1 MKKLIALVLVL
12 VCVLE
17 FAGCSAKI
25 YKGTDEL
32 MERARKEI
40 PISDADTI
48 DMQYAGMCGV
58 DNKAI
63 AWFISGNE
71 YQSHYYLPLEIEIKE
86 NRAEYIFI
94 HTHKPMMDRADNVA
108 IVNWNQGYA
117 FLINNPE
124 IATVQMTL
132 QNGDMVE
139 EIIQKGMIP
148 YTFYVPFIPSEYI
161 FIDVKGNEVE

>member
-1 MKKLIALVLVL
+1 MKKLMILALIL
-12 VCVLE
+12 VCVLGL
-17 FAGCSAKI
+17 AGCCAKI

-32 MERARKEI
+32 MEKARKEI
-40 PISDADTI
+40 PIADSDTI

-86 NRAEYIFI
+86 NRAEYIFV
-94 HTHKPMMDRADNVA
+94 HTRKPMMDRANNVA
-108 IVNWNQGYA
+108 IVNWNRGFA

-139 EIIQKGMIP
+139 EIIQKGTIP
-148 YTFYVPFIPSEYI
+148 YTFYVPFIPSEYV
-161 FIDVKGNEVE
+161 FIDVEGNEVQ

>member
-1 MKKLIALVLVL
+1 MKKLMILALIL
-12 VCVLE
+12 VCVLGL
-17 FAGCSAKI
+17 AGCSAKI

-32 MERARKEI
+32 MEKARKEI
-40 PISDADTI
+40 PIADSDTI

-86 NRAEYIFI
+86 NRAEYIFV
-94 HTHKPMMDRADNVA
+94 HTHKPMMDRANNVA
-108 IVNWNQGYA
+108 IVNWNRGFA

-139 EIIQKGMIP
+139 EIIQKGTTP
-148 YTFYVPFIPSEYI
+148 YTFYVPFIPSEYV
-161 FIDVKGNEVE
+161 FIDVEGNEVQ

>member
-1 MKKLIALVLVL
+1 MKKLMILALIL
-12 VCVLE
+12 VCVLGL
-17 FAGCSAKI
+17 AGCSAKI

-32 MERARKEI
+32 MEKARKEI
-40 PISDADTI
+40 PIADSDTI

-71 YQSHYYLPLEIEIKE
+71 YQIHYYLPLEIEIKE
-86 NRAEYIFI
+86 NRAEYIFV
-94 HTHKPMMDRADNVA
+94 HTHKPRMDRANNVA
-108 IVNWNQGYA
+108 IVNWNRGYA

-139 EIIQKGMIP
+139 EIIQKGTIP
-148 YTFYVPFIPSEYI
+148 YTFYVPFIPSEYV
-161 FIDVKGNEVE
+161 FIDVEGNEVQ